1 MESNPKTTPDE
12 EPVDASKLH
21 IWQIQAVRDVL
32 LVATVLAI
40 LWLGYAMSAITV
52 PLLLALGL
60 AYLFEPVIERI
71 QRWFRWS
78 RTLAVSLILALFL
91 LGVVTVVVP
100 TLFLVIGQTSSFISS
115 AGSGRYADLLDKGV
129 TLLPKEMRTQ
139 AEDGIAW

>member
-1 MESNPKTTPDE
+1 MESNPKPTPDE

-60 AYLFEPVIERI
+60 AYLFEPIIGRL

-78 RTLAVSLILALFL
+78 RTAAVSLILALFM

-100 TLFLVIGQTSSFISS
+100 TLFLVIGQTRAVL
-115 AGSGRYADLLDKGV
+115 AGAACGDCPETPEAAVSLHPTGTSPPPAPDR
-129 TLLPKEMRTQ
+129 
-139 AEDGIAW
+139 